1 MSWSGTVTWL
11 LLWLPPSPRALLS
24 GHRLGPLIFVS
35 SCPVPRGALNLA
47 RTEGAA
53 QPGQA

>member
-1 MSWSGTVTWL
+1 MSWSRSGTVMWL
-11 LLWLPPSPRALLS
+11 LLRLPPSPRALLS

-47 RTEGAA
+47 RTEGAT
-53 QPGQA
+53 